1 MTLVLCL
8 LAARR
13 TSRTR
18 RQGPRGD
25 RGLYTI
31 LCWMSRRSLYRAISN
46 EGAGEPGVFALVFI
60 FPTPVLYELLI
71 HLRGQYGEPAICVW
85 GEDDQK
91 SLSI

>member
-1 MTLVLCL
+1 
-8 LAARR
+8 
-13 TSRTR
+13 
-18 RQGPRGD
+18 
-25 RGLYTI
+25 
-31 LCWMSRRSLYRAISN
+31 MSRRSLYRAISI

-91 SLSI
+91 SLSIQLCICYPLDHPAKWVAVLLTCLLCSLV